1 MWREEG
7 RGGREGKG
15 FSFLMNDNVLTP
27 FSPLFPLFPPEQK
40 WSKGKMREKVANK
53 VLFDEETYNNRLLTE
68 IPKSKLITP
77 SSLVER
83 LKINGSLARAAL
95 RELKEKGL
103 IKPISVHHSQIIYT
117 RAIAAAE

>member
-1 MWREEG
+1 MPPKVQQKTKEQKLAAAMA
-7 RGGREGKG
+7 GGK
-15 FSFLMNDNVLTP
+15 SKKK
-27 FSPLFPLFPPEQK
+27 K

-53 VLFDEETYNNRLLTE
+53 VLFDEEMYTNRLLTE

-77 SSLVER
+77 SALVER

-103 IKPISVHHSQIIYT
+103 IKPVSVHHSQIIYT
-117 RAIAAAE
+117 RATAAAE

>member
-1 MWREEG
+1 MSFYS
-7 RGGREGKG
+7 KG
-15 FSFLMNDNVLTP
+15 TRTQFF
-27 FSPLFPLFPPEQK
+27 FPPFPPLPPLEQK

-53 VLFDEETYNNRLLTE
+53 VLFDEEMYNNRLLTE